1 MHRINKHIKL
11 VSAQNVT
18 MVYTLAKL
26 YNMQY
31 LAEYALHLFE
41 SCFPIIIK
49 TKNFLHLDYY
59 ILVKILASSN
69 LNIHSEIEVSDS
81 LTVWLKHNS
90 GERSKFAE
98 QLLHKIRLTLLSQH
112 EIRHFINSSST
123 LDISKE
129 LLDSLKKENV
139 NKFLSTRS
147 SSYFTSR
154 CCDRDEF
161 DVIMCGGF
169 ERDGDEVVSCAYQI
183 DCRHVYQETKRLPSM
198 ISERRESNA
207 VCLKGDVYL
216 IGGSNK
222 FGYTRSIHKYSRAT
236 ETWSKLRFD
245 MIDGRIRMCACS
257 FIDKI
262 FVIGGWLGNAIDSCC
277 YFNDDGFKEVAAM
290 NRARF
295 RSACAVF
302 RGKIV
307 VLGGVCGNLQLKSAE
322 SYDVF
327 GDEWQQMPDMMR
339 ARSDHSLV
347 VATDKLFVVGNC
359 RTPCE
364 VYDSTFKQF
373 VFITNV
379 RSFSVNKALS
389 FGKKIYLF
397 PHGDFIFCYD
407 LDENVL
413 WRYTD
418 IDETDYFRNYSCV
431 KVPRLIK
438 IIV

>member
-1 MHRINKHIKL
+1 
-11 VSAQNVT
+11 
-18 MVYTLAKL
+18 
-26 YNMQY
+26 
-31 LAEYALHLFE
+31 
-41 SCFPIIIK
+41 
-49 TKNFLHLDYY
+49 
-59 ILVKILASSN
+59 
-69 LNIHSEIEVSDS
+69 
-81 LTVWLKHNS
+81 
-90 GERSKFAE
+90 
-98 QLLHKIRLTLLSQH
+98 
-112 EIRHFINSSST
+112 
-123 LDISKE
+123 
-129 LLDSLKKENV
+129 
-139 NKFLSTRS
+139 
-147 SSYFTSR
+147 
-154 CCDRDEF
+154 
-161 DVIMCGGF
+161 
-169 ERDGDEVVSCAYQI
+169 
-183 DCRHVYQETKRLPSM
+183 M
-198 ISERRESNA
+198 ISERCESNA

-245 MIDGRIRMCACS
+245 MIDGRTRMCACS

-327 GDEWQQMPDMMR
+327 GNEWSQMPDMMR